1 MPKASKAPGFEV
13 RSCQHSFST
22 GPFAKALVM
31 CPHDILQS
39 YLLDLRELVNLMLR
53 MFLTLI
59 VILICEHRIRNL
71 SRCTEGCR
79 THSDLI
85 HFMESSS
92 VKQCVNRLFV
102 LVARLVINW

>member
-1 MPKASKAPGFEV
+1 
-13 RSCQHSFST
+13 
-22 GPFAKALVM
+22 M